1 MHVELL
7 EAPTVAEY
15 APAPQSVHTA
25 DPFVTLY
32 FPATHAVHA
41 PPSGPEYPALQVQLA
56 KTELPAGDMEF
67 VGQSCGGTI

>member
-1 MHVELL
+1 LEFDGQARHVELL
-7 EAPTVAEY
+7 EAPTVVEY

-41 PPSGPEYPALQVQLA
+41 PPSGPE
-56 KTELPAGDMEF
+56 
-67 VGQSCGGTI
+67 